1 MRIMDYK
8 FTDLV
13 DISHLEKLMR
23 SSYEITGL
31 LNAVLDPSGNILS
44 KIGWQDI
51 CTRFHRVCPRTESSC
66 RKSDSYIC
74 EHLFDGP
81 FISYKCLNGLMDY
94 ATPIIVE
101 GQHLATIFSGQ
112 LLNEPPDEE
121 YFRRQA
127 RKYGFDET
135 DYIEALRRIP
145 IIPIERVE
153 SIMLFYSQLA
163 QILASLGLEKKREL
177 MSSEDR
183 YRTVFENSGAATL
196 ILDSDLKVI
205 MANLECERIF
215 GIKKEEIEGSK
226 KWAEFVL
233 EEDLDR
239 IKKYHSIRMIE
250 PDSAPKNYE
259 ISVFDVDGYIKDLY
273 TTVEIIPDTYNT
285 SISLFDITE
294 RKHSEEALRQSEKRF
309 YKIFNNSPDIIN
321 IIGME
326 DGRYIDVNKKFVE
339 ILGYT
344 HDEVLGRTPEELN
357 IWLVENHLHK
367 TFFKVLSEQGN
378 INNYEIKLRTKSGSI
393 ITALCSTEIINL
405 NDEIC
410 WLNVM
415 KDITSEK
422 KMEAEMARL
431 DRLNL
436 VGEMAAGIGHEIRN
450 PMTAVKGYL
459 QLFQEKK
466 EFEKYREQLDLMVE
480 ELDRANSIITEYLSL
495 AKNRA
500 ADLKRRSINKIIK
513 KIYPLLQA
521 DAIKEDKNIA
531 LDLED
536 TPLLLLD
543 EKEIRQVIINL
554 VRNGLEAMR
563 PGGNLLIR
571 IFYEGREVVLS
582 VKDQGAGISDE
593 ILEKLGTPFLTN
605 KENGTGLGLAVC
617 YSIAAR
623 HNASIRVDTGPTGT
637 TFQVRFKN

>member
-1 MRIMDYK
+1 MDYK

-23 SSYEITGL
+23 SSYEVTGL
-31 LNAVLDPSGNILS
+31 LNAVLDSSGNILS

-51 CTRFHRVCPRTESSC
+51 CTMFHRVCPQTDSSC

-112 LLNEPPDEE
+112 LLTEPPDEE
-121 YFRRQA
+121 FFRQQA
-127 RKYGFDET
+127 REYGFDEKA
-135 DYIEALRRIP
+135 YIKALRSVPVIP
-145 IIPIERVE
+145 KDRVE
-153 SIMLFYSQLA
+153 SIMSFYSQLA
-163 QILASLGLEKKREL
+163 QLLASLGLEKKREL
-177 MSSEDR
+177 MRSEDR
-183 YRTVFENSGAATL
+183 YRTIFENSGAAT
-196 ILDSDLKVI
+196 IIIDSDLKVI
-205 MANLECERIF
+205 MANRECERIF

-226 KWAEFVL
+226 NWTEFIL
-233 EEDLDR
+233 EEDFKK
-239 IKKYHSIRMIE
+239 IKKCHSNRMIE
-250 PDSAPKNYE
+250 PVSAPNNYE
-259 ISVFDVDGYIKDLY
+259 ISIFTKDGHIKYLY
-273 TTVEIIPDTYNT
+273 ATVEIIPDTNNT
-285 SISLFDITE
+285 AVSLFDITE

-321 IIGME
+321 IIKME
-326 DGRYIDVNKKFVE
+326 DGRYIDVNKKYVE

-344 HDEVLGRTPEELN
+344 YDEVLGRTPEELN
-357 IWLVENHLHK
+357 IWLDENQIHE
-367 TFFKVLSEQGN
+367 TFFKVLSKQGN

-415 KDITSEK
+415 KDITGEK
-422 KMEAEMARL
+422 RMEAEMARL

-466 EFEKYREQLDLMVE
+466 EFVKYREQLDLMVE

-495 AKNRA
+495 AKNKA
-500 ADLKRRSINKIIK
+500 TDLKRRSINKIIK
-513 KIYPLLQA
+513 SIYPLLQA
-521 DAIKEDKNIA
+521 DAIKEDKTIE

-554 VRNGLEAMR
+554 VRNGLEAMQ
-563 PGGNLLIR
+563 PGGNLFIR
-571 IFYEGREVVLS
+571 TVHEGREVVLS
-582 VKDQGAGISDE
+582 VQDQGTGISEE
-593 ILEKLGTPFLTN
+593 ILQKLGTPFFTN

-617 YSIAAR
+617 YGITAR
-623 HNASIRVDTGPTGT
+623 HNAAIGVDTGPMGT
-637 TFQVRFKN
+637 TFQVRFNI